1 MNTKKIST
9 LALIPALAWA
19 LGAHAATPAARTL
32 DLTPPNFFSAQ
43 WQTRLAGPTLDDATD
58 MPATPVV
65 VTPALKDK
73 WNTHFSTLGIG
84 SIFWA
89 AFHPTQAY
97 TIVMPLQQDDS
108 FSSDSGLS
116 SPQ

>member
-1 MNTKKIST
+1 MKKISI
-9 LALIPALAWA
+9 LALVPAFAMS
-19 LGAHAATPAARTL
+19 LGAHAATPTARNL

-43 WQTRLAGPTLDDATD
+43 WQTRLQGATLEDATD
-58 MPATPVV
+58 IPAEPVV

-97 TIVMPLQQDDS
+97 TIVMPLEQDDS
-108 FSSDSGLS
+108 FSRDSGLTS
-116 SPQ
+116 Q